1 MSNPAETDCAVMD
14 KILNILSPKHD
25 KKGLNFKKE
34 CPKVNQFIYILLIN
48 ML

>member
-1 MSNPAETDCAVMD
+1 MRNPAEMDCAVTA

-25 KKGLNFKKE
+25 KKRLIFKKE